1 MDIRIDQPLWLLLLL
16 PIAIYMAYA
25 WKTSKLKIKDRAILL
40 FVIRCVTIL
49 CIVFALTAP
58 YIRMHDTEEQVLFL
72 VDRSVSIE
80 EAADSANTWIADSLQ
95 HRKPNQSV
103 GIYSFAGGFRTD
115 VQLTDSEIS
124 LPKMEPME
132 GRDATNIGK
141 SIDLA
146 AGIAKKDVATR
157 IVLLTDGLE
166 TEGSIEELLPK
177 FQGGRIQIDTVQLNR
192 SNKKD
197 ASITKFETPK
207 TAYEGEQQ
215 FIELEVA
222 SSTETSGQMI
232 IYRNDEEILS
242 EAVQLDVGKNAFSFK
257 TTASGKGLLKYE
269 AKLIVPDDGFL
280 ENNRMLSVTML
291 ESSPHILV
299 VETEENPS
307 AIPSL
312 LDKRSLAVDVIAAEK
327 LPESLSGYLGY
338 SAILFDNIPGHAVG
352 EHKMAVIEQAVKNFG
367 VGFMMVGG
375 QESFGLGGY
384 FKSPIER
391 LLPVEMEVKGKEQLP
406 SLGLVIALDRSGS
419 MSGSKI
425 ILAREAAARAVE
437 LLRDDDTFGF
447 TAFDHELWELIPVG
461 PLQKQDAM
469 EQILSIPVGGGT
481 DIFPSVEK
489 AYEDLADLELQRKHI
504 ILMTDG
510 QSPMPP
516 EYEDVIEE
524 GKQNNI
530 TLTTVA
536 IGSDADAALLE
547 DLAEQGGGRFYNVI
561 DESTVPSILTR
572 ETTMMTRTYIEDDPF
587 YMSLHQVPEWTAL
600 FRDGVPQMNAYIATT
615 PKNTATVVA
624 ESPKNDPVLA
634 EWSYGLG
641 KTIAFMSD
649 STGKWSGDLARWE
662 HYPEFWNTAISRLL
676 PSYEDVPYMITHEQ
690 GGTYTVTDTS
700 QKAAFLDIAVVNE
713 KGEELPIT
721 SEPLAPGKTRIT
733 LDSNPGLVFFGVTDD
748 RGGLFEAGV
757 SVPYSEEYR
766 PAEPNERLLQAIS
779 EKTGGEPLVENP
791 EEVFRPHPF
800 KSGNRLPITDYLLLA
815 AMLLFFIDITLR
827 RFGLIQGKT
836 MKKRERKPVEA
847 ETGQEQQDH
856 VAELLKAKQRR

>member
-1 MDIRIDQPLWLLLLL
+1 MDIRIDQPLWLLLVI
-16 PIAIYMAYA
+16 PIALYMVYA
-25 WKTSKLKIKDRAILL
+25 WMTSKLKWKDRAVLL
-40 FVIRCVTIL
+40 FGIRCLTIL
-49 CIVFALTAP
+49 CVVFALTAP
-58 YIRMHDTEEQVLFL
+58 YVRMHDTEEQVLFL

-80 EAADSANTWIADSLQ
+80 EAGDSADAWIIDSLA
-95 HRKPNQSV
+95 HRKSNQTV

-115 VQLTDSEIS
+115 VQLTDNEIS
-124 LPKMEPME
+124 MPKMEPLDI
-132 GRDATNIGK
+132 RDATNIGK
-141 SIDLA
+141 AIDLA
-146 AGIAKKDVATR
+146 ASIAKKDMATR

-166 TEGSIEELLPK
+166 TEGSIEEMLPK
-177 FQGGRIQIDTVQLNR
+177 YSGGRMQIDTVLLKR
-192 SNKKD
+192 SNRKD

-215 FIELEVA
+215 FIELEVE
-222 SSTETSGQMI
+222 SSTETAGQMV

-242 EAVQLDVGKNAFSFK
+242 EPIQLDEGKNAFSFK
-257 TTASGKGLLKYE
+257 TTASGNGLLKYE
-269 AKLIVPDDGFL
+269 AKLLVPDDGFL

-291 ESSPHILV
+291 EQSPRILV
-299 VETEENPS
+299 VETTGSPS
-307 AIPSL
+307 AIPPL
-312 LDKRSLAVDVIAAEK
+312 LDKQTLAVDVVTAEK

-338 SAILFDNIPGHAVG
+338 SAIIFDNVPGHLVG
-352 EHKMAVIEQAVKNFG
+352 EQKMAVIEQAVKNFG

-425 ILAREAAARAVE
+425 VLAREAAARAVE

-461 PLQKQDAM
+461 PLQKQDAI

-489 AYEDLADLELQRKHI
+489 AYEDLAEFELQRKHI

-516 EYEDVIEE
+516 DYEEVIEE
-524 GKQNNI
+524 GKRDNI

-536 IGSDADAALLE
+536 IGSDADSALLE
-547 DLAEQGGGRFYNVI
+547 ELAEQGGGRFYNVT

-587 YMSLHQVPEWTAL
+587 YMSFHQVPEWLTL
-600 FRDGVPQMNAYIATT
+600 FQDGVPQMNAYIATT

-641 KTIAFMSD
+641 KTIAFTSD

-662 HYPEFWNTAISRLL
+662 LYPEFWNTAISRLL

-733 LDSNPGLVFFGVTDD
+733 LDAKPGLVFFGVTDD

-757 SVPYSEEYR
+757 SVPYSKEYR
-766 PAEPNERLLQAIS
+766 PADPDEKLLQAIS
-779 EKTGGEPLVENP
+779 EKTGGKALVEKP
-791 EEVFRPHPF
+791 EDVFRPHPY
-800 KSGNRLPITDYLLLA
+800 KSGNRLPISDYLLLS
-815 AMLLFFIDITLR
+815 AMLLFFLDITLR
-827 RFGLIQGKT
+827 RFGLIQGRM
-836 MKKRERKPVEA
+836 MKKQAATPIAAEHEA
-847 ETGQEQQDH
+847 AQDH
-856 VAELLKAKQRR
+856 VAELLKAKQKR

>member
-1 MDIRIDQPLWLLLLL
+1 MDIRIDHPLWLLLLI
-16 PIAIYMAYA
+16 PIVIYMVYA
-25 WKTSKLKIKDRAILL
+25 WKTSKLKVKDRAIVLYIL
-40 FVIRCVTIL
+40 RCLTIL
-49 CIVFALTAP
+49 CVVLALTVP
-58 YIRMHDTEEQVLFL
+58 YLRLQDTEEQVLFV
-72 VDRSVSIE
+72 VDRSISIE
-80 EAADSANTWIADSLQ
+80 NAGDTADSWIIDSLQ
-95 HRKPNQSV
+95 HRKSNQTV

-115 VQLTDSEIS
+115 VQLTGNEIS

-132 GRDATNIGK
+132 NRDATNIGK
-141 SIDLA
+141 AIDLA
-146 AGIAKKDVATR
+146 ASIAKKDIATR

-166 TEGSIEELLPK
+166 TDGSLEEILPK
-177 FQGGRIQIDTVQLNR
+177 YQGERIEIDTVLLSR
-192 SNKKD
+192 SNRKD

-215 FIELEVA
+215 FIELDVE
-222 SSTETSGQMI
+222 SSTATNGQVI
-232 IYRNDEEILS
+232 IYRNDEEVLS
-242 EAVQLDVGKNAFSFK
+242 EMVQLDEGKNAFSFK

-269 AKLIVPDDGFL
+269 AKLIVSDDGFL
-280 ENNRMLSVTML
+280 ENNKMLSVTML
-291 ESSPHILV
+291 EKSPRILV

-307 AIPSL
+307 AIPPL
-312 LDKRSLAVDVIAAEK
+312 LDQRSLAVDVVSAEQ

-338 SAILFDNIPGHAVG
+338 SAVIFDNVPGHLVG
-352 EHKMAVIEQAVKNFG
+352 EQKMTVIEQAVKKFG

-425 ILAREAAARAVE
+425 VLAREAAARAVE

-447 TAFDHELWELIPVG
+447 TAFDHEIWELIPVG

-469 EQILSIPVGGGT
+469 EKILSIPVGGGT

-489 AYEDLADLELQRKHI
+489 AYGDLADLELQRKHI

-516 EYEDVIEE
+516 DYEEVIEE
-524 GKQNNI
+524 GKKNNI

-536 IGSDADAALLE
+536 IGSDADGALLE
-547 DLAEQGGGRFYNVI
+547 ELAEQGGGRFYNVI

-587 YMSLHQVPEWTAL
+587 YMSFHQVPEWLAL
-600 FRDGVPQMNAYIATT
+600 FREGVPQMNAYIATT
-615 PKNTATVVA
+615 PKSTATVVA

-662 HYPEFWNTAISRLL
+662 RYPEFWNTAISRLL
-676 PSYEDVPYMITHEQ
+676 PSYEDVPYMITHDG
-690 GGTYTVTDTS
+690 GGTYTVTDS
-700 QKAAFLDIAVVNE
+700 SRKAAFLDIDVVNE
-713 KGEELPIT
+713 KGEEIPVT
-721 SEPLAPGKTRIT
+721 TEPLAPGKTRVT
-733 LDSNPGLVFFGVTDD
+733 LESKPGLVFFGVTDD

-757 SVPYSEEYR
+757 SVPYSEEFK
-766 PAEPNERLLQAIS
+766 PGEPNTKLLQAIA
-779 EKTGGEPLVENP
+779 EKTGGQPLMDNP
-791 EEVFRPHPF
+791 AEVFRQHPF
-800 KSGNRLPITDYLLLA
+800 KSGNRLPIGNYLLLA
-815 AMLLFFIDITLR
+815 AMLLFFIDITIR
-827 RFGLIQGKT
+827 RFGLIEGKP
-836 MKKRERKPVEA
+836 MKKRETESFVNDK
-847 ETGQEQQDH
+847 QEESGH
-856 VAELLKAKQRR
+856 VSELLKAKKRR